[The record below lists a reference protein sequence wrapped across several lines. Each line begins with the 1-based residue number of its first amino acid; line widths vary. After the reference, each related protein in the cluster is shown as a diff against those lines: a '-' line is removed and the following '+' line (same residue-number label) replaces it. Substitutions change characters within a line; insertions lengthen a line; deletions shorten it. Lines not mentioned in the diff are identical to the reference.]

1 MAAGIDISSAAA
13 RSMVESC
20 FEQHHGAVYR
30 YAMRRTRDPAEAEEV
45 VADVFAVVWRRHAEL
60 PDDPLPWLYGV
71 ARNTIANRSRS
82 ARRRRR
88 LALRLTRAERTING
102 QVGASEAVAD
112 SDAARWA
119 LGKLREED
127 RERLMLIAWEG
138 LSQTDAAQVLGCS
151 EASLRAR
158 LSRAR
163 SRLEQLMSRAGLPHH
178 DQTGSHSAD
187 REDDHQG

>member
-1 MAAGIDISSAAA
+1 MPGGTDTSSAAA
-13 RSMVESC
+13 KSRVESC
-20 FEQHHGAVYR
+20 FEQHHVAVYR

-45 VADVFAVVWRRHAEL
+45 VADVFAVVWRRHADL

-127 RERLMLIAWEG
+127 RELLMLIAWEG
-138 LSQTDAAQVLGCS
+138 LSQTEAAQVLGCS

-163 SRLEQLMSRAGLPHH
+163 SRLERIMSHAGLPH
-178 DQTGSHSAD
+178 DPSGARPAD
-187 REDDHQG
+187 REEDDHE